1 MPVAVQRLVYLFSL
15 ELIFSVLV
23 TSYGFSKSITYL
35 RIDRT
40 AIQRYLLLS
49 PSDPKARLHTLHA
62 LFLRAGCDPRKLS
75 AQTIPGQALPNL
87 VCILPGAQDEDKAG
101 TIVIGAGMGYHQQD
115 ADESWNDT
123 MMLPLLAESMNS
135 VVHRSNV
142 VFIGLSGSEG
152 GQSGL
157 AWYLDHLSPE
167 ERKHIRAVLVLKSIG
182 AGQPAY
188 ISGNYTPKSF
198 AQCIEAA
205 AETLTLPPPE
215 AETEEGIELLEID
228 HWRIPGVIFVSRS
241 QAPMLQLEIPGA
253 PKLKGFESS
262 LQLQRYENAYN
273 FLCVYLLYL
282 DDSFSPRHHRG
293 LLSVLAKAP
302 STQKKNEPADAEI
315 TSSAT
320 IAEAS
325 PIKTG
330 SAALSVPRV
339 APAAEP
345 TVTVS
350 DIAKVMPSEPSETT
364 PSVAPNVNETLTS
377 DKQNTEHGPTFRSTS
392 SLALVDVVAQDPKTG
407 LPLNQLRR
415 EDFVVSDNGQPVPI
429 VTFDTGAHFETR
441 PIALWMVAICNEKNR
456 GATGSGSF
464 AGKERLFRPAL
475 DVLDK
480 RDLVGVA
487 HWCDDGQAQLDLL
500 PTEDRDDA
508 ISTLKEVLHP
518 IKFVPPPPG
527 QLRRGELALQMLF
540 RMIIDDAHR
549 RNPEPLP
556 VVVLLHGDYTGMPAE
571 EVNRLLDDFLETSGI
586 AFGIKDASLPDR
598 GLGLLGN
605 GEQGSIFHYLVQGT
619 GGEYFS
625 VPPGQYSTAL
635 QSILSRLHARYELG
649 FKPVALDGKRHAL
662 TVQFADSAQEQ
673 YKSVRLLYRPEYIP
687 TVAGETV
694 LPGTVDPSHS
704 K

>member
-1 MPVAVQRLVYLFSL
+1 VQ
-15 ELIFSVLV
+15 
-23 TSYGFSKSITYL
+23 
-35 RIDRT
+35 
-40 AIQRYLLLS
+40 AIL
-49 PSDPKARLHTLHA
+49 
-62 LFLRAGCDPRKLS
+62 G
-75 AQTIPGQALPNL
+75 QTVPNL
-87 VCILPGAQDEDKAG
+87 VCTLPSNQDEDKAD
-101 TIVIGAGMGYHQQD
+101 TIVIGTGMGYHQQD
-115 ADESWNDT
+115 ADESWHDT
-123 MMLPLLAESMNS
+123 VMLPLLAESMNS

-142 VFIGLSGSEG
+142 VFIALSGSEG

-157 AWYLDHLSPE
+157 AWYLDHLSSE
-167 ERKHIRAVLVLKSIG
+167 ERKRIRAVLVLKSIG
-182 AGQPAY
+182 AGQAAY
-188 ISGNYTPKSF
+188 IPGNYTSKSF
-198 AQCIEAA
+198 AQYIEAA

-215 AETEEGIELLEID
+215 AETEEGIELLETD
-228 HWRIPGVIFVSRS
+228 HWRIPGIVFASQS
-241 QAPMLQLEIPGA
+241 QAPMLELEIPGA

-302 STQKKNEPADAEI
+302 SSQNKNEPVDAE
-315 TSSAT
+315 TGPSAT
-320 IAEAS
+320 VDEAPP
-325 PIKTG
+325 PIPTG
-330 SAALSVPRV
+330 PPALSVPRV

-345 TVTVS
+345 TVTVP
-350 DIAKVMPSEPSETT
+350 DIADVMPAESSETA
-364 PSVAPNVNETLTS
+364 PGVASSLKESATS
-377 DKQNTEHGPTFRSTS
+377 DKQNAEHAPTFRSTS
-392 SLALVDVVAQDPKTG
+392 SLVLVDVVAQDPKTG
-407 LPLNQLRR
+407 LPLNPLRR
-415 EDFVVSDNGQPVPI
+415 EDFVVADNGQQVRI
-429 VTFDTGAHFETR
+429 ETFDNGAHFETR

-480 RDLVGVA
+480 LDLVGVG
-487 HWCDDGQAQLDLL
+487 HWCDNGQAQLDLL
-500 PTEDRDDA
+500 PTEDRDEA
-508 ISTLKEVLHP
+508 IRTLKKVLHP

-556 VVVLLHGDYTGMPAE
+556 VVLLLHGDYTRMPVE
-571 EVNRLLDDFLETSGI
+571 GVDGLLDDFLETSGI
-586 AFGIKDASLPDR
+586 AFGIKDARLPDR

-605 GEQGSIFHYLVQGT
+605 GEQGSIFHYIVQGT

-625 VPPGQYSTAL
+625 VPPGLYSAAL
-635 QSILSRLHARYELG
+635 QNILSRLHARYELG
-649 FKPVALDGKRHAL
+649 FKPLALDGKRHTL
-662 TVQFADSAQEQ
+662 MVQFAGSAQEQ

-687 TVAGETV
+687 TAAPETA
-694 LPGTVDPSHS
+694 LPETVDPARS

>member
-1 MPVAVQRLVYLFSL
+1 MPVAVQRLVYLFSF

-49 PSDPKARLHTLHA
+49 PADSKARLRTLHA
-62 LFLRAGCDPRKLS
+62 LFLRAGCDSKKLS
-75 AQTIPGQALPNL
+75 AQPIPGQALPNL
-87 VCILPGAQDEDKAG
+87 VCILPSSQDEDKAD

-115 ADESWNDT
+115 ADESWHDT
-123 MMLPLLAESMNS
+123 VMLPLLVESMNS

-142 VFIGLSGSEG
+142 VFIALSGSEG
-152 GQSGL
+152 AQSGL
-157 AWYLDHLSPE
+157 AWYLNHLSPQ
-167 ERKHIRAVLVLKSIG
+167 ERKRIRAVLVLKSIG
-182 AGQPAY
+182 ADQAAY
-188 ISGNYTPKSF
+188 IPGNYAPKSF

-205 AETLTLPPPE
+205 AETLNLPPPE
-215 AETEEGIELLEID
+215 AETEEGILLLEID
-228 HWRIPGVIFVSRS
+228 HWRIPGIILESQP
-241 QAPMLQLEIPGA
+241 QAPMLQVEIPGA
-253 PKLKGFESS
+253 PKLKGFERS

-302 STQKKNEPADAEI
+302 SSQKENEPADAEI
-315 TSSAT
+315 TPSAT
-320 IAEAS
+320 VAEAP
-325 PIKTG
+325 PITTG
-330 SAALSVPRV
+330 LPELTVPRV
-339 APAAEP
+339 APAADP

-350 DIAKVMPSEPSETT
+350 EITDVVPVEPSET
-364 PSVAPNVNETLTS
+364 APGVLPNESPMS
-377 DKQNTEHGPTFRSTS
+377 DKQSAEHNPTFHSTS
-392 SLALVDVVAQDPKTG
+392 SLVLVDVVAQDPTTA

-415 EDFVVSDNGQPVPI
+415 EDFIVSDDGRQVPI
-429 VTFDTGAHFETR
+429 ETFDSGAHFETR

-464 AGKERLFRPAL
+464 AGKEKRFRPAL

-480 RDLVGVA
+480 RDRVGVA

-500 PTEDRDDA
+500 PTEDRDEA
-508 ISTLKEVLHP
+508 ISTLAKVLRP

-540 RMIIDDAHR
+540 RMVIDDAHR

-556 VVVLLHGDYTGMPAE
+556 VMVLLHGDYTGMPVE
-571 EVNRLLDDFLETSGI
+571 EVNRLLDDFLENAGI
-586 AFGIKDASLPDR
+586 AFGIKDAGLPDR
-598 GLGLLGN
+598 GTGLLAN
-605 GEQGSIFHYLVQGT
+605 GEQGSIFHYIVQGT

-625 VPPGQYSTAL
+625 VPPGLYSATL
-635 QSILSRLHARYELG
+635 RNILSRLHARYELG
-649 FKPVALDGKRHAL
+649 FKPLALDGRRHTL
-662 TVQFADSAQEQ
+662 TVEFAGSAHEQ
-673 YKSVRLLYRPEYIP
+673 YKSARLLYRPEYIP
-687 TVAGETV
+687 TAVPGPA
-694 LPGTVDPSHS
+694 LPETVDPVRS